1 MHLSRY
7 LKAYPSKDIPDQIL
21 LYSTLRGS
29 LIRVSSATLEA
40 ARTGELSAAQKDSLT
55 RIGMLVADPDQEKEQ
70 MREFLKR
77 ADARSRNFT
86 AIVVLNLSCNLDCEY
101 CYEGG
106 FRGENHLTEA
116 TAQLLVD
123 TLIRDRLSQGL
134 AVTISFYGGE
144 PLLSR
149 DMIRRISEPL
159 LEAAHRNG
167 TSYGF
172 TLVTNGTLLSR
183 EVAEEVIPVGLKA
196 AKFTLDGPPE
206 IHDKQRPFASGA
218 GSFAAILDNLAA
230 VCDLIAIQLGG
241 NFLQENYREFPRLLD
256 HLLEKGITPDK
267 LAQVLFTPITPQAGC
282 SEYNSG
288 CASSSAPWLV
298 DALLYLRGEILARG
312 FATTKPA
319 VSACV
324 VELENNMVVNWDGS
338 LYKCPTFMGWPDLSI
353 GNLSSGLQDYRAS
366 HCIGNWQNDECLE
379 CPYLPLCFGGC
390 RFLTLLNERSLSEV
404 ECRRDFLNAT
414 LEEFLLQNLAHPV
427 KTKS

>member
-7 LKAYPSKDIPDQIL
+7 LKAYPSKDTPDQIL

-29 LIRVSSATLEA
+29 LIRVSAATLVA
-40 ARTGELSAAQKDSLT
+40 ARIGELSAAQKESLT
-55 RIGMLVADPDQEKEQ
+55 RIGVLVSDPDQEKEQ
-70 MREFLKR
+70 MREFLNR
-77 ADARSRNFT
+77 ADARSRNFS
-86 AIVVLNLSCNLDCEY
+86 AIVVLNLSCNLDCDY

-123 TLIRDRLSQGL
+123 TLIRDRLSQGVS
-134 AVTISFYGGE
+134 VTISFYGGE

-159 LEAAHRNG
+159 LEAARRYE
-167 TSYGF
+167 TRYGF

-183 EVAEEVIPVGLKA
+183 EVAEELIPLGLKA

-218 GSFAAILDNLAA
+218 GSFDAILDNVAA

-256 HLLEKGITPDK
+256 HLVAKGITPDK
-267 LAQVLFTPITPQAGC
+267 LSQVLFTPITPQAGC

-298 DALLYLRGEILARG
+298 DALLYLREEILTRG
-312 FATTKPA
+312 FATTKPT

-338 LYKCPTFMGWPDLSI
+338 LYKCPTFMGWPGLSI
-353 GNLSSGLQDYRAS
+353 GNLSSGIENYRAS

-390 RFLTLLNERSLSEV
+390 RFLTLLKERSLSEV
-404 ECRRDFLNAT
+404 ECRRDFLDAT
-414 LEEFLLQNLAHPV
+414 LEGFLLQNLAHPV